1 MLLESSTRAVMSGI
15 IKHERAAMLSGVC
28 VLGADLLQMV
38 IWLTPAGTV
47 DNGGMKQPAY
57 LNFELSLLGPP
68 AANEMQVSHPFSFR
82 KAASPFSDTWWSKS
96 A

>member
-1 MLLESSTRAVMSGI
+1 
-15 IKHERAAMLSGVC
+15 MLSGVC
-28 VLGADLLQMV
+28 VLGTDLLQMV

-68 AANEMQVSHPFSFR
+68 GANEMQVSHPFSTR
-82 KAASPFSDTWWSKS
+82 KAASQSLKTRGGQRT